1 MSGIPVFWSCPVGSS
16 HNFGFLC
23 SYDLDLDQRL
33 SEETT
38 VLVESYT
45 VRAPIP
51 FVLIGTDQAIVPLYS
66 SQTDG
71 QSKSGQSVSRPQN
84 ACSSPI

>member
-1 MSGIPVFWSCPVGSS
+1 MSGMWYPHRSDSLVVE
-16 HNFGFLC
+16 LMD

-45 VRAPIP
+45 VR
-51 FVLIGTDQAIVPLYS
+51 VL
-66 SQTDG
+66 
-71 QSKSGQSVSRPQN
+71 PQGFN
-84 ACSSPI
+84 RNDAYEICP

>member
-1 MSGIPVFWSCPVGSS
+1 ML
-16 HNFGFLC
+16 NFV

-45 VRAPIP
+45 VR
-51 FVLIGTDQAIVPLYS
+51 
-66 SQTDG
+66 
-71 QSKSGQSVSRPQN
+71 VS
-84 ACSSPI
+84 ADVSTVY